1 MTQLRTANGRAAGQ
15 IEPYRYGRPLTRD
28 DVMTADE
35 AAALLGV
42 ARSTV
47 MAWAKAGSI
56 PSRRF
61 GRARRFIRQELEAWM
76 LDDER
81 TTRRAS

>member
-1 MTQLRTANGRAAGQ
+1 MSTSD
-15 IEPYRYGRPLTRD
+15 EPYRLARPLTRA

-35 AAALLGV
+35 VAELLGV

-47 MAWAKAGSI
+47 MGWAKANTI

-61 GRARRFIRQELEAWM
+61 GRLRRFIRPEIEAWM
-76 LDDER
+76 LDDI
-81 TTRRAS
+81 RAT

>member
-1 MTQLRTANGRAAGQ
+1 MTAADS
-15 IEPYRYGRPLTRD
+15 PYRYGRPLTRA

-35 AAALLGV
+35 TAELLGV

-47 MAWAKAGSI
+47 MAWAKSGSI

-61 GRARRFIRQELEAWM
+61 GRARRFIRHELEAWM
-76 LDDER
+76 LDDR
-81 TTRRAS
+81 NAA

>member
-1 MTQLRTANGRAAGQ
+1 MSRAVSDR
-15 IEPYRYGRPLTRD
+15 EPYRYGRPLTRA
-28 DVMTADE
+28 DVMTAEE

-47 MAWAKAGSI
+47 MGWAKAGSI

-81 TTRRAS
+81 TARRAS

>member
-1 MTQLRTANGRAAGQ
+1 MTQPRTSRTAGHD
-15 IEPYRYGRPLTRD
+15 EPYRYGRPLTRA

-35 AAALLGV
+35 AAELLGV

-47 MAWAKAGSI
+47 MAWAKADSI

-81 TTRRAS
+81 TARQAS